1 MDIFCVKKMIERNRE
16 KVLIVILSITLS
28 VPLIAQKMSLSS
40 NNKLD
45 SILSSMSIEDKVG
58 QMTQLNVKLVLKPE
72 KNPIQ
77 VDSQALDLSLIHI

>member
-58 QMTQLNVKLVLKPE
+58 QISSKT
-72 KNPIQ
+72 
-77 VDSQALDLSLIHI
+77 